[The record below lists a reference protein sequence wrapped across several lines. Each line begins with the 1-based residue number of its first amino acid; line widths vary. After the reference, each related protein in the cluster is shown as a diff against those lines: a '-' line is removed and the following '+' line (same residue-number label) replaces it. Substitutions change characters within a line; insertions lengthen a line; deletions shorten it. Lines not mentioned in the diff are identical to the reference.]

1 MQTKIR
7 KWMRANPP
15 HKFLSYRCNLSVLYF
30 QISAAEENTLKE
42 RSQEEEAIQTIEA
55 SYDNH
60 KTWMQAIEVHV
71 DSDPYNLIYGCPT
84 EILLNYE
91 RGYSLAGQS
100 LFRPVGGAIRRS
112 GRGILSEL
120 LSNARPRSTKNLSL
134 GHFHNFF
141 VDITMVCLSLS
152 ASYYYIIL
160 LQAI

>member
-1 MQTKIR
+1 M
-7 KWMRANPP
+7 
-15 HKFLSYRCNLSVLYF
+15 
-30 QISAAEENTLKE
+30 
-42 RSQEEEAIQTIEA
+42 
-55 SYDNH
+55 
-60 KTWMQAIEVHV
+60 
-71 DSDPYNLIYGCPT
+71 

-160 LQAI
+160 L